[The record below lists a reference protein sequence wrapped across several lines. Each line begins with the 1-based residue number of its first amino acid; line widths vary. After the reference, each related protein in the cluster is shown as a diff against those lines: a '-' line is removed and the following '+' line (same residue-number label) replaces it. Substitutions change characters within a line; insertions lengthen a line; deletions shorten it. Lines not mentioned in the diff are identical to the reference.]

1 MALPR
6 PRPNDTADDDLSPE
20 ERAELDAAERDAAE
34 GRTVS
39 HAHAKAEFAEIAG
52 RIANG
57 TFNPNDYADLLN
69 GKGTAFAFRAR

>member
-6 PRPNDTADDDLSPE
+6 PRPNETAYDDLSPKE
-20 ERAELDAAERDAAE
+20 QAELDAAERDVTE

-39 HAHAKAEFAEIAG
+39 HTEAKAEFAEIAA

-57 TFNPNDYADLLN
+57 TFNPNDYPDLLS
-69 GKGTAFAFRAR
+69 GKGTAFALRAR